1 MAKTYDGGIVTAY
14 GAAVRAGYTGTYEQF
29 CAEQAQFGANA
40 AAVAAAKTAVDSAKS
55 QVDQTVNTFTQ
66 TTVPNAESSVQSAG
80 TEQIG
85 LVQSAGTAQV
95 QAVEAAGAQQVSGV
109 QTEGASQIHDI
120 EQGALSA
127 IGQINDAE
135 NDAVAA
141 VEAAESEAVAAGSDA
156 VAAVEAAETAATGA
170 VTAAQTT
177 AVQAVTTAQSTAV
190 SAVQAE
196 GASQVQAVQ
205 TKGEETLESI
215 PADYTALTRAI
226 SDKDLFDDIPGTTQ
240 TVTFNAMETVIRAAS
255 GNEYTMMAIPET
267 LTDQHQAGLADTPV
281 VGTISDD
288 YTTITISNFC
298 VMRSD
303 ENFQTVDYCH
313 GNPVHTLIINLD
325 EPLKADHTAIVDA
338 HATKAVSG
346 VSYVN
351 LAGQTASTPFQGVNI
366 VVTRYT
372 DGTTSTT
379 KVVR

>member
-1 MAKTYDGGIVTAY
+1 MKKTLLTL
-14 GAAVRAGYTGTYEQF
+14 
-29 CAEQAQFGANA
+29 
-40 AAVAAAKTAVDSAKS
+40 AVAAMGLAASAITAEEAAQMTLRFDAMGETPLSTNTNTASPLLVESATEGMWEIVNFYNGMNLKLTIADDGTVTVAPQTLGGDYDYTTYESVYYMIVPEASADKTPMEVYNDRVYGSYEEGILWLEPWNII
-55 QVDQTVNTFTQ
+55 TVNQSFSENRGAQ
-66 TTVPNAESSVQSAG
+66 FADGITTTICAPNASVSRGMWMADLDDNDRFQGWERQSMWPERHNARV
-80 TEQIG
+80 QVFANQMSIG
-85 LVQSAGTAQV
+85 NFLGMYSECPVANF
-95 QAVEAAGAQQVSGV
+95 
-109 QTEGASQIHDI
+109 
-120 EQGALSA
+120 ALDL
-127 IGQINDAE
+127 DA
-135 NDAVAA
+135 
-141 VEAAESEAVAAGSDA
+141 
-156 VAAVEAAETAATGA
+156 
-170 VTAAQTT
+170 
-177 AVQAVTTAQSTAV
+177 
-190 SAVQAE
+190 
-196 GASQVQAVQ
+196 
-205 TKGEETLESI
+205 K
-215 PADYTALTRAI
+215 
-226 SDKDLFDDIPGTTQ
+226 

-255 GNEYTMMAIPET
+255 GNEYTIMAIPET